1 MRIAKMGYSQRVTVK
16 DEQGRVTS
24 SWSRVRIV
32 VPDGLSASLP
42 PPYTSL
48 KHLTKKVHSSV
59 EHAEWTARALV
70 DQARGWGAWHGKLR
84 WLDSLC
90 FEDRLRE
97 SPALLSK
104 YDDWLDKVQGVTP
117 ARKKQ
122 AVTAKP
128 VYFDTMIGL
137 WGKNKGKQA
146 VDNMKTKCGK
156 FADWL
161 RENAGHDDMGRVM
174 FANGRDW
181 RDDMIEE
188 GELAPGSISNH
199 LKLVKALFTYA
210 FENEHIPA
218 NHIARVKYSPGDG
231 EERDDFTSEERR
243 LILTLARAAEPH
255 IYWVNW
261 ICSFH
266 GNRTGEIADASTLDI
281 ECIDGIWTFAIH
293 TKNRSTAQRL
303 KTPVSTRKIALH
315 QAVLDEGFVDY
326 RDKVRREY
334 GDGPLFP
341 LVSLDCYD
349 RRVGKI
355 TTELSLW
362 LRGVVGITDPRK
374 PFYSHRHTAT
384 SYLRNT
390 LGPDGTP
397 LVKED
402 IERYILGHRK
412 KGWHSG
418 YGKRWFETLKVAVE
432 VIPNP
437 LADEDDKA
445 KIPTAE
451 AAE

>member
-1 MRIAKMGYSQRVTVK
+1 MGYSQRVLVK
-16 DEQGRVTS
+16 DERGRIIS

-32 VPDGLSASLP
+32 VPDGLSPSLS
-42 PPYTSL
+42 PPYTGL
-48 KHLTKKVHSSV
+48 KHLTKKVQTDR
-59 EHAEWTARALV
+59 EHAEWTARFLGIIDKAAGRGKALN
-70 DQARGWGAWHGKLR
+70 DLAG
-84 WLDSLC
+84 LDSLVAWGGYLNPELTRQAPAVLSRFFKTLDLPVPVTETIQSGEPIS
-90 FEDRLRE
+90 FE
-97 SPALLSK
+97 S
-104 YDDWLDKVQGVTP
+104 
-117 ARKKQ
+117 
-122 AVTAKP
+122 
-128 VYFDTMIGL
+128 MIKL

-161 RENAGHDDMGRVM
+161 RENAGHDDMARVT

-181 RDDMIEE
+181 RDDMIDD
-188 GELAPGSISNH
+188 GELSPGSISNS
-199 LKLVKALFTYA
+199 LKLVKALFTYS

-218 NHIARVKYSPGDG
+218 NHMTRVKYSPGDG
-231 EERDDFTSEERR
+231 QQRDDFTPEERR

-281 ECIDGIWTFAIH
+281 ECIDGIWTFAID
-293 TKNRSTAQRL
+293 TKNRGRGLRL

-326 RDKVRREY
+326 RDTVRREY

-341 LVSLDCYD
+341 QVSLDCYG
-349 RRVGKI
+349 RRVGHI

-362 LRGVVGITDPRK
+362 LRGTVGITDSRK

-390 LGPDGTP
+390 LGPDGSP

-402 IERYILGHRK
+402 TERYILGHGK
-412 KGWHSG
+412 KGSHGG
-418 YGKRWFETLKVAVE
+418 YGKRWFETLKAAVE

-437 LADEDDKA
+437 LAE
-445 KIPTAE
+445 TADTPVTE